1 MKVIGKCDSDSL
13 ILLGLKL
20 FLTFVLENSIFEAR
34 MFINFSDIPK
44 HQNLFLDYLYEFENV
59 QEYYKHNFRNKEG
72 YLPLFKSIS
81 ESRKS
86 RQLNLSSILK
96 NQYSALTNISGK
108 TLRNFELLDK
118 DKTIAVVTGQQLGIL
133 GGPLYTI
140 YKIVTTI
147 RLANQFSERYDEFKF
162 VPVFWLEGDD
172 HDFNE
177 VRSLNLFDNENQ
189 ILNLGYKDEISDDDA
204 KQSIG
209 NIKFDEVLN
218 DFFSKYEGSLRDTD
232 FKNELVTKLKN
243 CYQVGKTFKQ
253 SFKELLFWL
262 FDEYGLIIF
271 DPQDPNIKSLLKPI
285 FKKEVN
291 DFSIH
296 TQKLILTSAKLEE
309 LYHAQVKVK
318 PVNLFYHTDD
328 GRYSVEPVDDI
339 FKLRRKRK
347 QFTKDEI
354 LTEIENSPEKFSPNV
369 LLRPICQDYIFPT
382 GFYIAG
388 PSEISYFAQITPLY
402 DFYNIITPIV
412 YPRSS
417 ATLLEKNVGA
427 ALDKYDL
434 TMHDIFL
441 GLDELKEK
449 VISGLSENNIE
460 KAFEEAS
467 NEIELTFDR
476 LKENLFAIDKTLVD
490 ASLRYREKIITSI
503 TELKS
508 KATKAQE
515 SKHETTIRQLTRL
528 SNLLYPLG
536 NLQEREINFTYFYNK
551 YGKDFIR
558 KVYDDISVNE
568 FEHQIISL

>member
-1 MKVIGKCDSDSL
+1 
-13 ILLGLKL
+13 
-20 FLTFVLENSIFEAR
+20 
-34 MFINFSDIPK
+34 
-44 HQNLFLDYLYEFENV
+44 V

-72 YLPLFKSIS
+72 YLPLFRSIS

-86 RQLNLSSILK
+86 RNINLSSILN
-96 NQYSALTNISGK
+96 NQYSYLTNVSRK
-108 TLRNFELLDK
+108 TLRNIELLNK
-118 DKTIAVVTGQQLGIL
+118 EKTIAVVTGQQLGIL

-140 YKIVTTI
+140 YKIITI
-147 RLANQFSERYDEFKF
+147 LKLANQFTEKYDEFKF
-162 VPVFWLEGDD
+162 VPIFWLEGDD

-177 VRSLNLFDNENQ
+177 VRSLNIFDNENQ
-189 ILNLGYKDEISDDDA
+189 IINLGYKEEISDDDS

-209 NIKFDEVLN
+209 NIKFDEILN
-218 DFFSKYEGSLRDTD
+218 EFLAKYEGSLRDSD
-232 FKNELVTKLKN
+232 FKNELVSKLKA

-253 SFKELLFWL
+253 SFKELIYWL

-271 DPQDPNIKSLLKPI
+271 DPQSPEVKSLLKPI

-291 DFSIH
+291 DFSLH
-296 TQKLILTSAKLEE
+296 TQKLIQTSAKLEE

-347 QFTKDEI
+347 QFTKEEI
-354 LTEIENSPEKFSPNV
+354 LAEIENSPERFSPNV
-369 LLRPICQDYIFPT
+369 LLRPICQDYLFPT

-388 PSEISYFAQITPLY
+388 PSEISYFAQVTPLY
-402 DFYNIITPIV
+402 DFYKIVTPV
-412 YPRSS
+412 VFPRSS
-417 ATLLEKNVGA
+417 VTLLEKNVGA

-434 TMHDIFL
+434 TLNDVFL

-449 VISGLSENNIE
+449 VIAGLSENDID
-460 KAFEEAS
+460 KAFNEAS
-467 NEIELTFDR
+467 TEIDLTFDR

-490 ASLRYREKIITSI
+490 ASLRYREKIVSSI
-503 TELKS
+503 AELKS

-515 SKHETTIRQLTRL
+515 TKHETTIRQLTRL

-558 KVYDDISVNE
+558 KIYDDISVSE

>member
-1 MKVIGKCDSDSL
+1 
-13 ILLGLKL
+13 
-20 FLTFVLENSIFEAR
+20 

-72 YLPLFKSIS
+72 YLPLFRSIS

-86 RQLNLSSILK
+86 RNINLSSILN
-96 NQYSALTNISGK
+96 NQYSYLTNVSRK
-108 TLRNFELLDK
+108 TLRNIELLNK
-118 DKTIAVVTGQQLGIL
+118 EKTIAVVTGQQLGIL

-140 YKIVTTI
+140 YKIITI
-147 RLANQFSERYDEFKF
+147 LKLANQFTEKYDEFKF
-162 VPVFWLEGDD
+162 VPIFWLEGDD

-177 VRSLNLFDNENQ
+177 VRSLNIFDNENQ
-189 ILNLGYKDEISDDDA
+189 IINLGYKEEISDDDA

-209 NIKFDEVLN
+209 NIKFDEILN
-218 DFFSKYEGSLRDTD
+218 EFLAKYEGSLRDSD
-232 FKNELVTKLKN
+232 FKNELVSKLKA

-253 SFKELLFWL
+253 SFKELIYWL

-271 DPQDPNIKSLLKPI
+271 DPQSPEVKSLLKPI

-291 DFSIH
+291 DFSLH
-296 TQKLILTSAKLEE
+296 TQKLIQTSAKLEE

-347 QFTKDEI
+347 QFTKEEI
-354 LTEIENSPEKFSPNV
+354 LAEIENSPERFSPNV
-369 LLRPICQDYIFPT
+369 LLRPICQDYLFPT

-388 PSEISYFAQITPLY
+388 PSEISYFAQIIPLY
-402 DFYNIITPIV
+402 DFYNIVTPIV

-417 ATLLEKNVGA
+417 ATLIEKNVSSG
-427 ALDKYDL
+427 LDKYDL
-434 TMHDIFL
+434 NMNDIFL

-449 VISGLSENNIE
+449 VIAGLSENDID
-460 KAFEEAS
+460 KAFNEAS
-467 NEIELTFDR
+467 TEIDLTFDR

-490 ASLRYREKIITSI
+490 ASLRYREKIVSSI
-503 TELKS
+503 AELKS

-515 SKHETTIRQLTRL
+515 TKHETTIRQLTRL

-558 KVYDDISVNE
+558 KIYDDISVSE